1 MIELYKAQKVQEV
14 QNFKSL
20 EICGF
25 WTAEECVKE
34 ETKLRII
41 MIDIKIHVRKQA
53 IVRKC

>member
-1 MIELYKAQKVQEV
+1 MIKLYKAQEVQEV

-34 ETKLRII
+34 ETKLRLI
-41 MIDIKIHVRKQA
+41 MIDIKIHIRKQA

>member
-1 MIELYKAQKVQEV
+1 MIKLYKDKEVQEV

-34 ETKLRII
+34 ETKLRLI
-41 MIDIKIHVRKQA
+41 MIDIKIYITKQA

>member
-1 MIELYKAQKVQEV
+1 MIKLYKAQEVQEV
-14 QNFKSL
+14 QNFKRL

-34 ETKLRII
+34 ETKLRLI
-41 MIDIKIHVRKQA
+41 MTDIKIYITKQA